1 VSDLGTDRWDVVAS
15 SYGTS
20 PAVSRLAPGLAEL
33 VGISPGESVLDVGT
47 GTGLA
52 LVPAAEASRVG
63 VVLGVDR
70 SLAMLQQALARVTNA
85 GLDNVALSRADAMAL
100 PVRAFRFDV
109 VMAASVWQ
117 FLGYAQPALE
127 EWRRVLRPGGRL
139 ALSVPGAGSGAS
151 LPGDLQNKYFS
162 QLSPSA
168 QEDFISRAATGRP
181 QPDLAEAAAQAGFS
195 DIKVVAR
202 SWQDMLAGP
211 EEWWALQ
218 WTHGVRF
225 FLQGLDPEALEAL
238 KSEADARLERT
249 DDGLVAVTTKV
260 LYCVARR

>member
-1 VSDLGTDRWDVVAS
+1 MVAS

-20 PAVSRLAPGLAEL
+20 ASVSRLAPGLAEL
-33 VGISPGESVLDVGT
+33 VGTSPGDSVLDVGT

-63 VVLGVDR
+63 IALGIDR
-70 SLAMLQQALARVTNA
+70 SLAMIQKASARVA
-85 GLDNVALSRADAMAL
+85 DACLDNVALSRADAMAL
-100 PVRAFRFDV
+100 PVRTASFDV

-117 FLGYAQPALE
+117 FLGYAQPALD
-127 EWRRVLRPGGRL
+127 EWRRVLRSGGRL

-151 LPGDLQNKYFS
+151 LPGDLQNKYFP

-168 QEDFISRAATGRP
+168 QEDFISRAAAGRP
-181 QPDLAEAAAQAGFS
+181 QPDLTEAMADAGFS
-195 DIKVVAR
+195 DIKVMAR
-202 SWQDMLAGP
+202 SWEDLLTGP

-225 FLQGLDPEALEAL
+225 FLQALDPEALEAL
-238 KSEADARLERT
+238 KAEAIAQLERT
-249 DDGLVAVTTKV
+249 DDGRVAVTTKV
-260 LYCVARR
+260 LYCVAQR